1 MTKRKVVVSVLALM
15 LAVGFSVRAEDK
27 DPEALWGKQ
36 TRGWGPGHNAEIDG
50 NKVTLDKT
58 AEIIKVEGNAKK
70 YCIWSGGESV
80 LCGSNKKS
88 ITGKTL
94 PAGTYTVLPGLSKG
108 QKSAKVKIHME
119 YVDSDSGSNSG
130 ADEESTLLWGK
141 QIKGWG
147 PGHNAEKDGNKV
159 TLKSSAKIVKVEGN
173 AKRYCIWSGGKS
185 VLCGSSK
192 KSIKGKTLSAG
203 TYTVLPGLSKGQKT
217 AKIKIY
223 LK

>member
-1 MTKRKVVVSVLALM
+1 MRKKGILVTLLALF
-15 LAVGFSVRAEDK
+15 LAVGFSVSAEDN
-27 DPEALWGKQ
+27 EIEVLWGKQ
-36 TRGWGPGHNAEIDG
+36 TKGWGHSVNAKTDG
-50 NKVTLDKT
+50 NKITIKKT

-70 YCIWSGGESV
+70 YCIWSGGKSV
-80 LCGSNKKS
+80 KCGSNEKS
-88 ITGKTL
+88 IVGETL

-108 QKSAKVKIHME
+108 QKSAKVSIHME

-141 QIKGWG
+141 QISGWG
-147 PGHNAEKDGNKV
+147 HAKNAEKDGNKV

-192 KSIKGKTLSAG
+192 KSIKGQTLSAG
-203 TYTVLPGLSKGQKT
+203 TYTVLPGLSKGQRT
-217 AKIKIY
+217 ADIRIY